1 VVGRIIRPH
10 GLRGELSVEVRTDDP
25 GPRYANGSVLGTD
38 PPQAGPLTVTASR
51 WHSGRLLVSFAEVV
65 DRTDAE
71 LLRGVLLTVDAAEV
85 PPPQEPDE
93 FHDHQLTGLTVV
105 TVSGELVGTVSD
117 VLHYGQDLLSVTP
130 AAGTSRQ
137 QVLVPFV
144 AAIAVEV
151 DLAAGKVVI
160 DPPPGLLDLA
170 TADTGPDGSGAGP
183 DGSDA
188 EPDDSG
194 AEPDGSD
201 AGPGTTDAGPA
212 GAEAAG
218 AGSSSSAAGPDP
230 GGHGE
235 D

>member
-1 VVGRIIRPH
+1 M
-10 GLRGELSVEVRTDDP
+10 
-25 GPRYANGSVLGTD
+25 LGTD
-38 PPQAGPLTVTASR
+38 PPEAGPLTVAAWR
-51 WHSGRLLVSFAEVV
+51 WHSGRLLVCFAEVV

-71 LLRGVLLTVDAAEV
+71 SLRGVLLTVDAAEV
-85 PPPQEPDE
+85 PLPQDPDE

-117 VLHYGQDLLSVTP
+117 VLHSGQDLLSITP

-137 QVLVPFV
+137 GEVLVPFV

-170 TADTGPDGSGAGP
+170 PDGAGP
-183 DGSDA
+183 DNGAGPSPGDSTAGASRGGGTPGPSPGGGTAGLSPGGGTAGPSRGGGTPGPSPGSGSDGL
-188 EPDDSG
+188 S
-194 AEPDGSD
+194 PDGSR
-201 AGPGTTDAGPA
+201 
-212 GAEAAG
+212 
-218 AGSSSSAAGPDP
+218 
-230 GGHGE
+230 E

>member
-1 VVGRIIRPH
+1 MVGRIIRPH

-25 GPRYANGSVLGTD
+25 DRRYANGSVLGTD

-85 PPPQEPDE
+85 PLPQDPDE

-105 TVSGELVGTVSD
+105 TVSGEVVGTVSD

-137 QVLVPFV
+137 EEVLVPFV

-170 TADTGPDGSGAGP
+170 TPGPEADGAGAGP
-183 DGSDA
+183 GASDA
-188 EPDDSG
+188 SSAD
-194 AEPDGSD
+194 ALADGTH
-201 AGPGTTDAGPA
+201 AN
-212 GAEAAG
+212 
-218 AGSSSSAAGPDP
+218 SSAAGPDP

-235 D
+235 N

>member
-1 VVGRIIRPH
+1 MVGRIIRPH

-25 GPRYANGSVLGTD
+25 DRRYANGSVLGTD

-85 PPPQEPDE
+85 PLPQDPDE

-105 TVSGELVGTVSD
+105 TVSGDVVGTVSD

-137 QVLVPFV
+137 EEVLVPFV

-170 TADTGPDGSGAGP
+170 TPGPGADGAGV
-183 DGSDA
+183 
-188 EPDDSG
+188 
-194 AEPDGSD
+194 
-201 AGPGTTDAGPA
+201 GPGTSDA
-212 GAEAAG
+212 
-218 AGSSSSAAGPDP
+218 SSADALADGTHANSSAAGPDP

>member
-1 VVGRIIRPH
+1 MVGRIIRPH
-10 GLRGELSVEVRTDDP
+10 GLRGELSVEIRTDDP
-25 GPRYANGSVLGTD
+25 GRRYANGSVLGTD

-85 PPPQEPDE
+85 PLPQDPDE

-105 TVSGELVGTVSD
+105 TVSGEVVGTVSD

-137 QVLVPFV
+137 EEVLVPFV

-170 TADTGPDGSGAGP
+170 TPGPEADGAGAGP
-183 DGSDA
+183 GASDA
-188 EPDDSG
+188 SSAD
-194 AEPDGSD
+194 ALADGTH
-201 AGPGTTDAGPA
+201 AN
-212 GAEAAG
+212 
-218 AGSSSSAAGPDP
+218 SSAAGPDP

>member
-25 GPRYANGSVLGTD
+25 GRRYANGSVLGTD

-85 PPPQEPDE
+85 PLPQDPDE

-105 TVSGELVGTVSD
+105 TVSGEVVGTVSD

-137 QVLVPFV
+137 EEVLVPFV

-170 TADTGPDGSGAGP
+170 TPGPEADGAGAGP
-183 DGSDA
+183 GASDA
-188 EPDDSG
+188 SSAD
-194 AEPDGSD
+194 ALADGTH
-201 AGPGTTDAGPA
+201 AN
-212 GAEAAG
+212 
-218 AGSSSSAAGPDP
+218 SSAAGPDP

-235 D
+235 N